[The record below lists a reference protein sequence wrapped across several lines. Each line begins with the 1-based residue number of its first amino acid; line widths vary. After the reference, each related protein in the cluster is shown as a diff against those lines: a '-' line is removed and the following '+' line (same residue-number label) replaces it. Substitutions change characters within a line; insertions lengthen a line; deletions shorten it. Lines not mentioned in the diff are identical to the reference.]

1 MLDEFGN
8 LPEFPQLSEILATCR
23 SEGIKFMLIIQDL
36 SQLEKTYK
44 KHHAIRS
51 NCPFQIY
58 IAPGTE
64 ESAQAISKLFGT
76 TTISKSRG
84 KKEEQ
89 LDHNVRDLI
98 TPSEALLLHTK
109 E

>member
-76 TTISKSRG
+76 TTITKVRN
-84 KKEEQ
+84 KKDEQ

-98 TPSEALLLHTK
+98 TPSEAQSLHTH